1 MMCYL
6 KVLSCR
12 EQRFRDIS
20 TNFSVDYNHHS
31 YPYWTLKSTLFPIS
45 RIVNPYTWIS
55 VVKQK
60 LETETSRCIRIMCNS
75 AFVQSFGLFI
85 KEVLYYVLKFWDIS
99 INKDLWVL
107 LHKMVSTES
116 MIESAQSE

>member
-55 VVKQK
+55 VVKLRQGSGK
-60 LETETSRCIRIMCNS
+60 DRQGMAVKAI
-75 AFVQSFGLFI
+75 GL
-85 KEVLYYVLKFWDIS
+85 K
-99 INKDLWVL
+99 
-107 LHKMVSTES
+107 
-116 MIESAQSE
+116 A